1 MSASSVLMQ
10 FTYNDETLS
19 PQSMATQLAFM
30 RLLSNQASQNITYH
44 CRNSVAYMD
53 GETGNMKKAVVLQGS
68 NDVELRAEGN
78 SRFTFSV
85 LEDGC
90 TVSSFFTSHHRAEQI
105 FPPSVN

>member
-1 MSASSVLMQ
+1 
-10 FTYNDETLS
+10 
-19 PQSMATQLAFM
+19 MATQLAFM

-44 CRNSVAYMD
+44 CKNSVAYMD
-53 GETGNMKKAVVLQGS
+53 GESGNLKKAVVLMGS

-90 TVSSFFTSHHRAEQI
+90 TVSSFCSCFSLVQFHY
-105 FPPSVN
+105 FS